1 MIKKGNTYAKR
12 NAYSSG
18 VEPND
23 KYFLNRNCAPA
34 CVPSLLLDLAFSTF
48 IRYQLLCVV
57 FHPVGKRLVA
67 RRLDLYTLIRQTVC
81 QVPGLSTTFPDA
93 LIIG

>member
-1 MIKKGNTYAKR
+1 
-12 NAYSSG
+12 
-18 VEPND
+18 
-23 KYFLNRNCAPA
+23 
-34 CVPSLLLDLAFSTF
+34 
-48 IRYQLLCVV
+48 
-57 FHPVGKRLVA
+57 VGKRLVA